1 MRLDAATM
9 KRIEVLAKR
18 AGNTAFRQR
27 KHDLIAECLR
37 LLETG
42 GNPDRHL
49 AHEELSALSSHFG
62 QKPALN
68 CRTAQGKNAK

>member
-1 MRLDAATM
+1 MKLDKQTLA
-9 KRIEVLAKR
+9 RIEALAGR

-49 AHEELSALSSHFG
+49 AHEEMDALRRKFG
-62 QKPALN
+62 GGSK
-68 CRTAQGKNAK
+68 

>member
-1 MRLDAATM
+1 MRLDKTLLS
-9 KRIEVLAKR
+9 RIEALAGR
-18 AGNTAFRQR
+18 AGNAAFRQR
-27 KHDLIAECLR
+27 KHDLIAEALR

-42 GNPDRHL
+42 GNVERFL

-68 CRTAQGKNAK
+68 CRTAHGKGAK

>member
-1 MRLDAATM
+1 MRLEKTLLS
-9 KRIEVLAKR
+9 RIETLAGR
-18 AGNTAFRQR
+18 AGNAAFRQK

-42 GNPDRHL
+42 GNPDRFL
-49 AHEELSALSSHFG
+49 AHEELGALTSHFG

-68 CRTAQGKNAK
+68 CRTVQRKVAK

>member
-1 MRLDAATM
+1 MRLDSQTVQ
-9 KRIEVLAKR
+9 RIERLAGR

-42 GNPDRHL
+42 GNPDRFL
-49 AHEELSALSSHFG
+49 AHEEIEALRGRFEKG
-62 QKPALN
+62 AR
-68 CRTAQGKNAK
+68 C